1 MFDDE
6 TKAVTIVDD
15 CLLTEYLTSQTTA
28 KYLFPQDRFIINF
41 MPYRLFASNVLLMSQ
56 LASFTEVFTDVHT
69 ESGKQKSGKHK
80 GLLSFG
86 SSYKIPAFSCL
97 YIINIYGSDVSSF
110 ERHVKKHLSRLKQK
124 TEDTAAV
131 TLFVDE
137 TFPKEMIDE
146 LLQKYGAGKGQ
157 TSPRH
162 QLLFEMQL

>member
-6 TKAVTIVDD
+6 TKVVTVVDD
-15 CLLTEYLTSQTTA
+15 CLLTKYLTSQTTA
-28 KYLFPQDRFIINF
+28 KYLFPQDRVIINF

-56 LASFTEVFTDVHT
+56 LARFTEVFTDVHI
-69 ESGKQKSGKHK
+69 ESGKHK

-86 SSYKIPAFSCL
+86 TSYKIPAFSCL
-97 YIINIYGSDVSSF
+97 YIINIYGSDISSF

-131 TLFVDE
+131 TLIVDE
-137 TFPKEMIDE
+137 TFPEEMIEE
-146 LLQKYGAGKGQ
+146 LLQKYGAAKGQ